1 MPDRGDPP
9 RLDGDVERPLAEPA
23 DHSGVSDYE
32 VHDFDPTRGLGSVN
46 HKPGPVSMSDI
57 STFLRGLA
65 PSTADAY
72 VLQNGSIMEPF
83 MSVNLSIKNA
93 PDDLVAL
100 LKARAE
106 RNHRS
111 MQGEVLAILEEAVRA
126 PRRLTPMELL
136 AEAKKLDLNMPSEA
150 AEIVR
155 KMRDERYGG

>member
-1 MPDRGDPP
+1 
-9 RLDGDVERPLAEPA
+9 
-23 DHSGVSDYE
+23 
-32 VHDFDPTRGLGSVN
+32 
-46 HKPGPVSMSDI
+46 
-57 STFLRGLA
+57 
-65 PSTADAY
+65 
-72 VLQNGSIMEPF
+72 MEPF